1 MEKKEIIYG
10 RNPVLEY
17 LKQISDPSGTELYIS
32 ESAHGKIIDII
43 IGEAKRKKI
52 RFQHCTREFLTKYE
66 SSSHNQ
72 GVVLIASLKK
82 DNLTDAELLEYISKK
97 SGVIVL
103 LDQLTDPHNIGSIIR
118 TAEALGADAAVMT
131 KANSPDINAT
141 IIKTSAGATAYL
153 KIITISNVAG
163 FLENAKKA
171 GFWIIGSDA
180 DGSEDLAQLKEQK
193 PAVIIIGSEGAGM
206 RRLTREK
213 CDFVF
218 RIPLKGRISS
228 LNASVA
234 AGILLYEV
242 MKD

>member
-1 MEKKEIIYG
+1 M
-10 RNPVLEY
+10 
-17 LKQISDPSGTELYIS
+17 
-32 ESAHGKIIDII
+32 
-43 IGEAKRKKI
+43 
-52 RFQHCTREFLTKYE
+52 
-66 SSSHNQ
+66 
-72 GVVLIASLKK
+72 
-82 DNLTDAELLEYISKK
+82 
-97 SGVIVL
+97 IVL

-206 RRLTREK
+206 RRLTREN